1 MIERTSTLQTL
12 SSLSGYIQES
22 SSKYNKLSE
31 EASSGRKVTTLSDE
45 PASTKTLM
53 DINTQLD
60 QLSGYLDTMKTTQT
74 ELDTV
79 DSSLSSL
86 TTIIQKA
93 TDLATEAANGTYN
106 PSDLKNIQNQITEI
120 TKSVVDIAN
129 TQYDGNYIY
138 AGAATAQKPYTIT
151 YDTTTGAINGITYSG
166 TPSSGNYQRYVT
178 ISDGVSVPIN
188 TSGDQI
194 FGSYSSTDPTKCS
207 GLLNTLMTLNTAL
220 GTNNKTAISSTLT
233 GLDTALNNITAVQT
247 KSAAI
252 SNRFELTQSN
262 IDSTTT
268 TLKSYRSDLRDADLS
283 EVMSDLAVQQTA
295 LQASYKIFETVNGMS
310 LLDYLR

>member
-45 PASTKTLM
+45 PTSTKTLM

-138 AGAATAQKPYTIT
+138 AGAATSQKPYDIT
-151 YDTTTGAINGITYSG
+151 YDTTGNITGITYSG
-166 TPSSGNYQRYVT
+166 TPASGNYQRYVT

-194 FGSYSSTDPTKCS
+194 FGSYSSTDATKCS
-207 GLLNTLMTLNTAL
+207 GVLNTLMTLNTAL

-233 GLDTALNNITAVQT
+233 GLDTALNNTTAIQT

-262 IDSTTT
+262 IDSTMT